1 MDYIQFI
8 GTSHNTFTPINQI
21 IEFYSY
27 ITRRHATPELALQSI
42 KSYNSHTHAN
52 LFYLFSF
59 FLFSPHRFIKNETG
73 RAILRV
79 ISGTRQ
85 FKIVL
90 FCRLTPIPFGLQNTI
105 FGISSVKS
113 RNYHAA
119 TLLGLLPAQ
128 IINVYFG
135 TKLKYIHD
143 VFNDHHTQL
152 ASYGV
157 FVMEVL
163 IGVGLML
170 WIVHKARYELSNAL
184 IGNKEVDESLLI
196 EVETS
201 QHSGNVTGEE
211 EEEEEE
217 VVFSILEER
226 PELMHPTHDTT

>member
-1 MDYIQFI
+1 M
-8 GTSHNTFTPINQI
+8 
-21 IEFYSY
+21 
-27 ITRRHATPELALQSI
+27 
-42 KSYNSHTHAN
+42 
-52 LFYLFSF
+52 
-59 FLFSPHRFIKNETG
+59 
-73 RAILRV
+73 RV

-105 FGISSVKS
+105 FGISSVKA
-113 RNYHAA
+113 RNYHVA

-128 IINVYFG
+128 LINVYFG
-135 TKLKYIHD
+135 SKLKYIHD

-163 IGVGLML
+163 IGVALML

-184 IGNKEVDESLLI
+184 IGNKDVDESLLI

-201 QHSGNVTGEE
+201 
-211 EEEEEE
+211 
-217 VVFSILEER
+217 
-226 PELMHPTHDTT
+226 